1 MPLTTFK
8 RIAIAVATLG
18 LMIMGSSSARAGE
31 VVHRRAGAV
40 TVMAGG
46 YLSCK
51 ITVDSLT
58 LVDAMVTILDAT
70 GAPVPADF
78 GYAYRASPSA
88 TGNGRWY
95 FEASAGA
102 FGDPQSSVRGSC
114 RAAVG
119 PQGMESAPEVTTHVQ
134 TDGQDIQDITVDSSK
149 KHFPWF
155 RGTEGDLEVT
165 THVEMDGQDITVDS
179 SRKHFSWN

>member
-1 MPLTTFK
+1 MPMTTFK
-8 RIAIAVATLG
+8 NIAIAVATLG
-18 LMIMGSSSARAGE
+18 LMIIGSSSAQAGG

-40 TVMAGG
+40 TVLAGG
-46 YLSCK
+46 YLSCN
-51 ITVDSLT
+51 ITANSLT
-58 LVDAMVTILDAT
+58 VVDAMVTILDGT

-102 FGDPQSSVRGSC
+102 FGDPQSMVRRSC
-114 RAAVG
+114 RAAVW
-119 PQGMESAPEVTTHVQ
+119 PHGMEGNLEFTTYVEME
-134 TDGQDIQDITVDSSK
+134 GQDITVDSSK
-149 KHFPWF
+149 KPFPWF
-155 RGTEGDLEVT
+155 RGTEGALEVT

>member
-1 MPLTTFK
+1 
-8 RIAIAVATLG
+8 
-18 LMIMGSSSARAGE
+18 
-31 VVHRRAGAV
+31 
-40 TVMAGG
+40 
-46 YLSCK
+46 
-51 ITVDSLT
+51 
-58 LVDAMVTILDAT
+58 
-70 GAPVPADF
+70 VPADF

-134 TDGQDIQDITVDSSK
+134 PDGQDIQDIQDITVDSSK

-179 SRKHFSWN
+179 SRKHFSWNW